1 MLSAKNEPKP
11 STNPP
16 SLTLSPNCNSS
27 ICLMDPSSMVIGV
40 PAKKHLL
47 QPLLH
52 EEAGLVIVVEI
63 RSFDI
68 LTLATS
74 VNTVLVSSISSFSNI
89 GSLVEVIVSCS
100 IWDMPWPW
108 YVAEAIV
115 V

>member
-1 MLSAKNEPKP
+1 MSSAKNDPKP

-16 SLTLSPNCNSS
+16 SLTLSPNWISS
-27 ICLMDPSSMVIGV
+27 ICLIDPSSIVTGV

-52 EEAGLVIVVEI
+52 GGAGFLIVVDIKSFFFLILEI
-63 RSFDI
+63 SE
-68 LTLATS
+68 
-74 VNTVLVSSISSFSNI
+74 NTVLDSSISSFSNI

-100 IWDMPWPW
+100 IDESPCAWN
-108 YVAEAIV
+108 VAVAIV